1 MTQNTQT
8 ILSFFRSSLLIY
20 LALIVL
26 VASIFLSKQ
35 ATAAQKEQGYK
46 IAKSA
51 DRITVDHKLFKLY
64 FVLRTAEQM
73 AAFYYA
79 RGFSEAMVQETKN
92 VCFITVGM
100 GNKSK
105 NKIWLDIREWKFDDT
120 SGPLIRYDR
129 AYWFALWKK
138 MKTPLRF
145 QSTFRW
151 TLIPT
156 ILDYQAGEREG
167 GNITLQRR
175 NEPFRITAIVRPSN
189 DKNSKSI
196 KIVINNVK
204 CLDSTTNKRS
214 KK

>member
-1 MTQNTQT
+1 MTQNTLT
-8 ILSFFRSSLLIY
+8 SPCSFRSSLLLY
-20 LALIVL
+20 LALT
-26 VASIFLSKQ
+26 SIATSLLISQ
-35 ATAAQKEQGYK
+35 HATAAPEQGYK
-46 IAKSA
+46 ITKSA
-51 DRITVDHKLFKLY
+51 ERIKVDHKLFKLY
-64 FVLRTAEQM
+64 FVMRTAEQM

-79 RGFSEAMVQETKN
+79 RGFSEAMVQATKK

-105 NKIWLDIREWKFDDT
+105 NKIWLDIREWKFDDAT
-120 SGPLIRYDR
+120 GPLIRYDR

-138 MKTPLRF
+138 MKSPLRF

-175 NEPFRITAIVRPSN
+175 NKPFRITAMVRPDN
-189 DKNSKSI
+189 DKNSTPI
-196 KIVINNVK
+196 KVIINNVK
-204 CLDSTTNKRS
+204 CLDSKTNKRS